1 MAAKERAME
10 ASTEL
15 QANRLT
21 LCKRFE
27 RKKKLQAKESH
38 PSFQKLSQ
46 LFCTVMMPEIL
57 SEDTPVS
64 FCRTLEAGLKLQV
77 APRQRLW
84 QPVLVRIL
92 V

>member
-64 FCRTLEAGLKLQV
+64 VCRRAFLEAVL
-77 APRQRLW
+77 ATSLW
-84 QPVLVRIL
+84 VWSSLNL
-92 V
+92 DSAAAD